1 MSNHVLTS
9 SFFIF
14 LASLGPLLPG
24 VVAEAAPAD
33 AADVGELGLRLS
45 LTLLACEADPGLR
58 AEDDLSRGEIEVRCK
73 RERDGHF
80 QNGLSLLFSAL
91 SFTKTPQ
98 REWKRDQ
105 MSHRHRLWSAEG
117 ENNIAESAITAEEEG
132 TEQTERGSAALRG
145 GREKRCGR
153 ADADSLLFPESRE
166 ENYMALLGFFPLLS
180 LPSLLVRSPD
190 SEFSSRKTKNGRQ
203 TTSSSGKE

>member
-1 MSNHVLTS
+1 MSHSALTS

-73 RERDGHF
+73 GEREGHC
-80 QNGLSLLFSAL
+80 QNGLYLLFFYAL
-91 SFTKTPQ
+91 LHK
-98 REWKRDQ
+98 DA
-105 MSHRHRLWSAEG
+105 AEG
-117 ENNIAESAITAEEEG
+117 MET
-132 TEQTERGSAALRG
+132 
-145 GREKRCGR
+145 
-153 ADADSLLFPESRE
+153 
-166 ENYMALLGFFPLLS
+166 
-180 LPSLLVRSPD
+180 
-190 SEFSSRKTKNGRQ
+190 
-203 TTSSSGKE
+203 

>member
-1 MSNHVLTS
+1 MFPSALTS

-24 VVAEAAPAD
+24 VVAGAAPAD

-73 RERDGHF
+73 RERKGHC

-117 ENNIAESAITAEEEG
+117 ENNIAESAITAEEG
-132 TEQTERGSAALRG
+132 TEQTERGSAASRG
-145 GREKRCGR
+145 GKEKRCGR
-153 ADADSLLFPESRE
+153 TDPDSLLFPESRE
-166 ENYMALLGFFPLLS
+166 ENYMALLGFFSFAFSPLS
-180 LPSLLVRSPD
+180 ARS
-190 SEFSSRKTKNGRQ
+190 FSR
-203 TTSSSGKE
+203 

>member
-73 RERDGHF
+73 GEREGHC
-80 QNGLSLLFSAL
+80 QNGLSLLFPAL

-117 ENNIAESAITAEEEG
+117 ENNIAESAITAEEG
-132 TEQTERGSAALRG
+132 TEQTERGSAASRG
-145 GREKRCGR
+145 GKEKRCGR
-153 ADADSLLFPESRE
+153 TRTRTLSFSQRVGKKITWRFWAFSFAFSPLSPRSLSR
-166 ENYMALLGFFPLLS
+166 
-180 LPSLLVRSPD
+180 
-190 SEFSSRKTKNGRQ
+190 
-203 TTSSSGKE
+203 

>member
-1 MSNHVLTS
+1 MYDSVLTS

-73 RERDGHF
+73 REKETDIV
-80 QNGLSLLFSAL
+80 
-91 SFTKTPQ
+91 KTVSP
-98 REWKRDQ
+98 
-105 MSHRHRLWSAEG
+105 
-117 ENNIAESAITAEEEG
+117 
-132 TEQTERGSAALRG
+132 
-145 GREKRCGR
+145 
-153 ADADSLLFPESRE
+153 
-166 ENYMALLGFFPLLS
+166 FFFL
-180 LPSLLVRSPD
+180 RSP
-190 SEFSSRKTKNGRQ
+190 SQRRRRGNGNVTRCRAAACGARK
-203 TTSSSGKE
+203 GKIILRKVQ